1 MDIPMG
7 AKVTCTDGAAGQV
20 TLVIFMPTTEKITHV
35 VINDLLFPET
45 EYLVSVDHIT
55 ESSLALIHLNCSREE
70 LSKMPVFDKEEFV
83 PPFLPGSMSS
93 PYMMWPYFAPEATFM
108 KVEKEHIPADEL
120 AIRRGARVDATDGY
134 VGRVDEFLI
143 NPQDDLITHLVLRE
157 GHLWGQKDVTIPVGM
172 IDHYQDTT
180 VFLKINKS
188 QIAALSAIPIRHSP
202 EKKVKT

>member
-1 MDIPMG
+1 
-7 AKVTCTDGAAGQV
+7 
-20 TLVIFMPTTEKITHV
+20 
-35 VINDLLFPET
+35 
-45 EYLVSVDHIT
+45 
-55 ESSLALIHLNCSREE
+55 
-70 LSKMPVFDKEEFV
+70 MPVFDKEEFV
-83 PPFLPGSMSS
+83 PPYLPGSMPG

-120 AIRRGARVDATDGY
+120 AIRRGARIDAMDGH

-172 IDHYQDTT
+172 IDHYQDNT

-188 QIAALSAIPIRHSP
+188 QIEALPAIPIRHAS
-202 EKKVKT
+202 EKKVKS